1 MQSETAWNEILA
13 LYADPE
19 FAQQLLKRQD
29 DEGLDVV
36 LHLFIQCART
46 HGYEL
51 DDVAQQRAAEH
62 VQSWRE
68 QVIFPLRALRRS
80 LKNLPEYAGHREA
93 VRSLVKSA
101 ELTAERSQVDMLCL
115 WLAADYGRLKT
126 HP

>member
-1 MQSETAWNEILA
+1 MQSETTWNEILA

-19 FAQQLLKRQD
+19 LAQQLLQRQD
-29 DEGLDVV
+29 EEGLDVV
-36 LHLFIQCART
+36 LHLFLQCAQT

-51 DDVAQQRAAEH
+51 DETAQWRATEH
-62 VQSWRE
+62 VRSWRE

-101 ELTAERSQVDMLCL
+101 ELTAERAQVDMLCL
-115 WLAADYGRLKT
+115 WLAAD
-126 HP
+126 